1 MKSAVDQI
9 WRQFLRF
16 HFGRWTPRD
25 DSNPIESWQRAK
37 HEAWNTLETQTR
49 DSLQDPSTDRSH
61 DGDTGV

>member
-1 MKSAVDQI
+1 MRSAIDQI

-37 HEAWNTLETQTR
+37 QEAWNTLETETR
-49 DSLQDPSTDRSH
+49 DSVRDPSRDRSH
-61 DGDTGV
+61 GGDPAV

>member
-1 MKSAVDQI
+1 MRSAIDQI

-37 HEAWNTLETQTR
+37 YEAWNTFEAETR
-49 DSLQDPSTDRSH
+49 DSVSDPSPDRSQ
-61 DGDTGV
+61 GDDFDV